1 MNTIFK
7 YVPKVGDRVKIIT
20 PIYNSYNTLYAGKF
34 GEVKGINSL
43 MEIAEVEVEIE
54 PFNNKTIRAYFEDLQ
69 FIRRLDETKNH
80 YICNLTN
87 VNDES
92 LEITETE
99 QEQIELDHICMP
111 TTQDE
116 IEPIDKGE
124 VVEEVG
130 KFVKFLK
137 SKGWSLDSFNL
148 ELCNQDDEEDYVIV
162 HL

>member
-7 YVPKVGDRVKIIT
+7 YVPKVGDRVKVKFDEF
-20 PIYNSYNTLYAGKF
+20 GKEC
-34 GEVKGINSL
+34 GRYGKVVSSDVLLEVAVISLDNGGI
-43 MEIAEVEVEIE
+43 VH
-54 PFNNKTIRAYFEDLQ
+54 RYFKDLQ
-69 FIRRLDETKNH
+69 FISRFIKPECPEDTEFKLS
-80 YICNLTN
+80 IQGI
-87 VNDES
+87 ES
-92 LEITETE
+92 TGQIDE
-99 QEQIELDHICMP
+99 QESVELDHLCMP

-137 SKGWSLDSFNL
+137 SKGWSLDSLNL
-148 ELCNQDDEEDYVIV
+148 ELCNQDDNEDYVIV